1 MLSHLHRGYHRP
13 AIGIHRWR
21 RVSRSRPIDPETRY
35 IWSRAPPRRSAVNLQ
50 TTIRPGRETPVFLK
64 SEQRCLRA

>member
-21 RVSRSRPIDPETRY
+21 GVSRSRPIDPETRY
-35 IWSRAPPRRSAVNLQ
+35 IW
-50 TTIRPGRETPVFLK
+50 
-64 SEQRCLRA
+64 